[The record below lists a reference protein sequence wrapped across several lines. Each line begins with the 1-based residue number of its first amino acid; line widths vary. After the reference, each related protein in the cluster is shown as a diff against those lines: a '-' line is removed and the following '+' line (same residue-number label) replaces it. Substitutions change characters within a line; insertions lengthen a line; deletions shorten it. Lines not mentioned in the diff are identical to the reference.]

1 MRRTLAVI
9 AAYFHVVSSLS
20 VQPPSGSLGKGPPG
34 GPAPPQLPE
43 LEIAP
48 PPSWGSP
55 AWKWGRG
62 DGAAH
67 EVAKRVRA
75 DFAKRH
81 RRSSFLAWAKCG
93 TVEVADLK
101 MVLALSCQRA
111 RNMRYDDADGRWE
124 ALMDEMADAKYVAH
138 DGLIDLPALA
148 AAVNDRLDEPLS
160 FEDAD
165 CGLEEYPG
173 AVVARALVH
182 LDFVN
187 RGL

>member
-81 RRSSFLAWAKCG
+81 RRSSFLFWQ
-93 TVEVADLK
+93 DL
-101 MVLALSCQRA
+101 LS
-111 RNMRYDDADGRWE
+111 N
-124 ALMDEMADAKYVAH
+124 
-138 DGLIDLPALA
+138 
-148 AAVNDRLDEPLS
+148 
-160 FEDAD
+160 
-165 CGLEEYPG
+165 
-173 AVVARALVH
+173 
-182 LDFVN
+182 
-187 RGL
+187 